1 MREKWIRLWRDFR
14 FPLMVAFGTM
24 PVGLVLFSYY
34 MPQMLPLVW
43 AWPLGY
49 LLLDALSTRIPGK
62 WRIAYG
68 FFEAALLVCSGWYV
82 SRFTENRQVLILPG
96 MYCVALL
103 WGLAL
108 SAEDRND
115 RIGPLWYVLGIAVH
129 LFAQLMQYSARILEN
144 PALDPVRPWNAVSFF
159 AFAILCLITLN
170 QANLKFST
178 GGRQNASRI
187 MQRKNLLMVLGL
199 FAIALLIS
207 SIPALINGAGKL
219 LEWIVIAILWLITRF
234 GSQESGGSAEGQ
246 GGDMG
251 EMMLP
256 GAEKVVN
263 SPMWLKILL
272 TVIVL
277 ALVAAVLGYA
287 VYFFARK
294 LVVFVKFLSR
304 ISGKYLHAISE
315 DYVDEITD
323 TREGRENLSKA
334 KNRKTRLSALD
345 ERRLPPDQRIR
356 YRFKRLLRKH
366 PEWESGATAREKL
379 PAEAAPIYERVRYS
393 PHPVT
398 EEDAQRFAAETK
410 KV

>member
-1 MREKWIRLWRDFR
+1 MKGKKLGLVPKLIIAIILGILIGMYMPLWFCRVVVTASGIFSQ
-14 FPLMVAFGTM
+14 FLKFVIPLMILAF
-24 PVGLVLFSYY
+24 
-34 MPQMLPLVW
+34 
-43 AWPLGY
+43 
-49 LLLDALSTRIPGK
+49 
-62 WRIAYG
+62 
-68 FFEAALLVCSGWYV
+68 V
-82 SRFTENRQVLILPG
+82 S
-96 MYCVALL
+96 M
-103 WGLAL
+103 
-108 SAEDRND
+108 
-115 RIGPLWYVLGIAVH
+115 GIAD
-129 LFAQLMQYSARILEN
+129 L
-144 PALDPVRPWNAVSFF
+144 
-159 AFAILCLITLN
+159 T
-170 QANLKFST
+170 
-178 GGRQNASRI
+178 
-187 MQRKNLLMVLGL
+187 
-199 FAIALLIS
+199 
-207 SIPALINGAGKL
+207 NGAGKL

-294 LVVFVKFLSR
+294 LLVFVKFLSR

-356 YRFKRLLRKH
+356 YRFKRLLQKH

>member
-34 MPQMLPLVW
+34 MPQLLPLVW

-108 SAEDRND
+108 TAEDRND

-187 MQRKNLLMVLGL
+187 MQRKNLLMVLGF

-207 SIPALINGAGKL
+207 SMLTSAFSHSG
-219 LEWIVIAILWLITRF
+219 TR
-234 GSQESGGSAEGQ
+234 
-246 GGDMG
+246 
-251 EMMLP
+251 
-256 GAEKVVN
+256 
-263 SPMWLKILL
+263 
-272 TVIVL
+272 
-277 ALVAAVLGYA
+277 
-287 VYFFARK
+287 
-294 LVVFVKFLSR
+294 
-304 ISGKYLHAISE
+304 
-315 DYVDEITD
+315 
-323 TREGRENLSKA
+323 
-334 KNRKTRLSALD
+334 
-345 ERRLPPDQRIR
+345 
-356 YRFKRLLRKH
+356 
-366 PEWESGATAREKL
+366 
-379 PAEAAPIYERVRYS
+379 
-393 PHPVT
+393 
-398 EEDAQRFAAETK
+398 
-410 KV
+410 